1 MYIPA
6 HMFARHAWNR
16 ALLTILLL
24 GLALLALPA
33 AAMAQTVVH
42 LGPVDSIKVWTDY
55 ARATFAQSTSD
66 SVTDQNY
73 HAFEAVGLI
82 GRRLM
87 RQFGR
92 GRLLEARA
100 VQQAIDSLGL
110 VTEAAEDPAWPGFAL
125 LVARNPSRPDADAVG
140 FLYWFREDDL
150 RMQGVVFRGGH
161 RPSMRVW
168 RSNKG
173 GTPYEWAVVDQT
185 REGLPHMTL
194 LGMHANGL
202 AWELEQDE
210 ESLPTFA
217 QPGTA
222 AFVDVNDDGIP
233 EILTWTHAPTDSLFT
248 ECMDCPKLITE
259 RLYVESAGEEPVF
272 ELEDERLLPTPYAT
286 LVYFVRL
293 LIDGKLTQAER
304 LVRDPARVRQAI
316 AAGWNKRVVKNPWTV
331 EAREANQA
339 WPRML
344 HVRFQGPFG
353 VKRYEVS
360 FAKLGSRWVIEGF
373 AEPQPTKTTYP
384 SVTVPPAHG
393 ARRPPA
399 GETTKP
405 GVPARPK
412 GR

>member
-1 MYIPA
+1 MLSCPA
-6 HMFARHAWNR
+6 RNR
-16 ALLTILLL
+16 ALPSALLL
-24 GLALLALPA
+24 GLALLAMPA
-33 AAMAQTVVH
+33 AAAAQTVVH
-42 LGPVDSIKVWTDY
+42 VGPVDSIKVWTDY

-87 RQFGR
+87 RQIGR
-92 GRLLEARA
+92 GRLLEARG
-100 VQQAIDSLGL
+100 VRQAIDSLGL
-110 VTEAAEDPAWPGFAL
+110 VTEAAEDPLWPGFAL
-125 LVARNPSRPDADAVG
+125 LMVHNSSRPDADAVG
-140 FLYWFREDDL
+140 FLYWFRGSDL

-161 RPSMRVW
+161 HPSMRVW

-173 GTPYEWAVVDQT
+173 GTPYECAVLDQT

-194 LGMHANGL
+194 LGMSQDGL
-202 AWELEQDE
+202 AWDLEQDE
-210 ESLPTFA
+210 ESLPMFA

-222 AFVDVNDDGIP
+222 SFVDVNDDGIP
-233 EILTWTHAPTDSLFT
+233 EIQTWTHGPTDSLFT
-248 ECMDCPKLITE
+248 ECMDCPKLLTE
-259 RLYVESAGEEPVF
+259 RLYVESAGEPPVF

-316 AAGWNKRVVKNPWTV
+316 AAGWNKRVVKHAWTV

-344 HVRFQGPFG
+344 QVRFQGPSG
-353 VKRYEVS
+353 AKRYEVT
-360 FAKLGSRWVIEGF
+360 FAKQNSHWVIQDW
-373 AEPQPTKTTYP
+373 AEPQPAKTIYP
-384 SVTVPPAHG
+384 SVKVPPV
-393 ARRPPA
+393 RRPPA
-399 GETTKP
+399 GKTKKP
-405 GVPARPK
+405 GATPRPQ